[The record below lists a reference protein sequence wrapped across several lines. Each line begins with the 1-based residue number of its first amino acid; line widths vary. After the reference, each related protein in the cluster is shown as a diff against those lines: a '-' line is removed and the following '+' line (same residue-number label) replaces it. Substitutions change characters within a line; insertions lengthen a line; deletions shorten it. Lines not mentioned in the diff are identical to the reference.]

1 MKKLL
6 ALLLSLLMVLA
17 VFVSCGK
24 AEDGKKGDDAKV
36 TASEYATFEELYT
49 AKIEAEYEVE
59 SMSANAQADF
69 VFNMMGADISMDMDI
84 DMSADI
90 KEMLFGVD
98 ATVVLD
104 AGDFAAILGGEAS
117 TEPESVDMKIYMDLS
132 DTGAMY
138 LNVGEEWAKSTMPE
152 GTMEEYYSKIEE
164 SKNLDID
171 YFKYMSDTEFEKTEY
186 NGKECYKLSYAIDLK
201 LEEMLKDMGLEGSLA
216 EFYEATGEI
225 SKEEAEMIA
234 AMISD
239 MGTVYCVEYV
249 DAETLYPVYVEID
262 MADAFQKLYNEII
275 EFAASQAEGD
285 ENMGMAMAL
294 LSSAT
299 VKEFVIKAEYTDINN
314 STVVI
319 PEEALSAEEI

>member
-24 AEDGKKGDDAKV
+24 AEDGKKDDDAKV

-171 YFKYMSDTEFEKTEY
+171 YFKYMSDTKFEKTEY

-262 MADAFQKLYNEII
+262 MADAFQKLYNEVI

-285 ENMGMAMAL
+285 ENIGMAMAL

>member
-24 AEDGKKGDDAKV
+24 AEDGKKDDDAKV

-59 SMSANAQADF
+59 SRSANAQADF

-171 YFKYMSDTEFEKTEY
+171 YFKYMSDTKFEKTEY

-262 MADAFQKLYNEII
+262 MADAFQKLYNEVI

-285 ENMGMAMAL
+285 ENIGMAMAL